1 MALTSE
7 QLAFTA
13 EIVRD
18 SKDNVVARIAARPL
32 DSAQESILSDDID
45 LWEAERNSVDFKMK
59 GGRDGIIL
67 ESSEILK
74 AIFYRVRNMLGY
86 DLIPYDQNEPV
97 MSLMELEVG
106 QNFG

>member
-13 EIVRD
+13 EIVREPYAD
-18 SKDNVVARIAARPL
+18 VATAANSL
-32 DSAQESILSDDID
+32 NAAQELLLSDDID
-45 LWEAERNSVDFKMK
+45 LWESERNSHDFKLK
-59 GGRDGIIL
+59 GGRDGVVL
-67 ESSEILK
+67 DTAPLLAE
-74 AIFYRVRNMLGY
+74 IFYRVRNMLGF
-86 DLIPYDQNEPV
+86 DWIPYDQDADV